1 MREWV
6 NVMADWPP
14 AAVDAVMADAAAPV
28 AKRAAARVWLDA
40 VSRACTA
47 GGVPIAGAELDRIC
61 DRTEG
66 RPKQSITAE
75 IAVPGAVRI
84 LTPLTGAVAAAG
96 ADVGVA
102 DAAEAGEADGGD
114 ADDPA
119 R

>member
-14 AAVDAVMADAAAPV
+14 ADVEAVMVDPAAPV

-47 GGVPIAGAELDRIC
+47 GGVPIAGAEFDRIC

-66 RPKQSITAE
+66 RPKQSILAE

-84 LTPLTGAVAAAG
+84 LTPLTAGAAAG
-96 ADVGVA
+96 
-102 DAAEAGEADGGD
+102 DAAAADGEGEGGADGGD
-114 ADDPA
+114 ADDLA